1 MANLTV
7 KGRIILRNDTKSALE
22 ASSIVLLKGE
32 MALEMDDENRIARI
46 KVGNGINT
54 YAQLPYSTI
63 AESDIVTLINNSINT
78 QAIKTISLASGTNNG
93 TVKITINGTVYDNIA
108 VTGLGSAAYT
118 AASAY
123 ATAAQ
128 GEKADNAMPKSGG
141 TFTGSVYLA
150 NNPTESNEA
159 ATKNY
164 VDSQVSIAISSKA
177 NSMVFK
183 GTIGQGGT
191 VTTLPTSG
199 VINGDTYKVITA
211 LTVND
216 KPAKVG
222 DLIIAIVNGA
232 NVTWEVIPAG
242 DEIVTT
248 VRVDTVGVN
257 VDNSAKSGSVVLG
270 MAATKQIATDV
281 NSASNDLVT
290 ASQVKSYVTGLDY
303 STTDEHVKTTPTS
316 NEKLYITGT
325 TASTE
330 ATGTEKINTG
340 VFINS
345 ENKVESSAGFKGNID
360 GTATKADELT
370 VGIKATLTGGV
381 IGTSNPVTG
390 RTGNNEISVSV
401 TKVNT
406 DYLEN
411 GTKTVVFDCGDASYA

>member
-1 MANLTV
+1 MAYNIAKT
-7 KGRIILRNDTKSALE
+7 RIILKNNTKTVLE
-22 ASSIVLLKGE
+22 ESSTILMKGE
-32 MALEMDDENRIARI
+32 VVLEIDELNRTVKI
-46 KVGNGINT
+46 KVGDGTHRYIDLK
-54 YAQLPYSTI
+54 YATMTPD
-63 AESDIVTLINNSINT
+63 DILNVIQENSIQNLS
-78 QAIKTISLASGTNNG
+78 IESGTNNG
-93 TVKITINGTVYDNIA
+93 TIKVIMGDNIIDNIE
-108 VTGLGSAAYT
+108 VMGLGSAAYT
-118 AASAY
+118 DVSEY
-123 ATAAQ
+123 ATASQ
-128 GEKADNAMPKSGG
+128 GEKADDAMPKSGG

-150 NNPTESNEA
+150 NDPTESNEA

-164 VDSQVSIAISSKA
+164 VDSQVSIAVSSKA
-177 NSMVFK
+177 NAMVFK

-216 KPAKVG
+216 TPAKIG

-232 NVTWEVIPAG
+232 DVTWEVIPAG

-270 MAATKQIATDV
+270 MAATKQVATDV

>member
-123 ATAAQ
+123 ATASQ

-150 NNPTESNEA
+150 NDPTESNEA

-164 VDSQVSIAISSKA
+164 VDSQVSIAVSSKA
-177 NSMVFK
+177 NAMVFK

-216 KPAKVG
+216 TPAKIG

-232 NVTWEVIPAG
+232 DVTWEVIPAG
-242 DEIVTT
+242 DEIATT

-270 MAATKQIATDV
+270 MAATKQVATDV

-290 ASQVKSYVTGLDY
+290 ASQVKSYVTGLNY

-390 RTGNNEISVSV
+390 RTGNNEISISV
-401 TKVNT
+401 TKVDT

-411 GTKTVVFDCGDASYA
+411 GTKTVVFDCGGASYV

>member
-1 MANLTV
+1 
-7 KGRIILRNDTKSALE
+7 
-22 ASSIVLLKGE
+22 
-32 MALEMDDENRIARI
+32 
-46 KVGNGINT
+46 
-54 YAQLPYSTI
+54 
-63 AESDIVTLINNSINT
+63 
-78 QAIKTISLASGTNNG
+78 
-93 TVKITINGTVYDNIA
+93 
-108 VTGLGSAAYT
+108 
-118 AASAY
+118 
-123 ATAAQ
+123 
-128 GEKADNAMPKSGG
+128 
-141 TFTGSVYLA
+141 
-150 NNPTESNEA
+150 
-159 ATKNY
+159 
-164 VDSQVSIAISSKA
+164 
-177 NSMVFK
+177 MVFK

-191 VTTLPTSG
+191 VTTLPMSG

-216 KPAKVG
+216 TPAKIG

-232 NVTWEVIPAG
+232 DVTWEVIPAG

>member
-150 NNPTESNEA
+150 NDPR
-159 ATKNY
+159 
-164 VDSQVSIAISSKA
+164 
-177 NSMVFK
+177 
-183 GTIGQGGT
+183 GT
-191 VTTLPTSG
+191 VTTLPMSG

-216 KPAKVG
+216 TPAKIG

-232 NVTWEVIPAG
+232 DVTWEVIPAG

>member
-1 MANLTV
+1 MAYNIAKT
-7 KGRIILRNDTKSALE
+7 RIILKNNTKTVLE
-22 ASSIVLLKGE
+22 ESSTILMKGE
-32 MALEMDDENRIARI
+32 VVLEIDELNKTVKI
-46 KVGNGINT
+46 KVGDGTHRYIDLKYVT
-54 YAQLPYSTI
+54 MTPD
-63 AESDIVTLINNSINT
+63 DILNVIQENSIQNLS
-78 QAIKTISLASGTNNG
+78 IESGTNNG
-93 TVKITINGTVYDNIA
+93 TIKVIMGDNIIDNIE
-108 VTGLGSAAYT
+108 VMGLGSAAYT
-118 AASAY
+118 DVSAY
-123 ATAAQ
+123 ATASQ
-128 GEKADNAMPKSGG
+128 GEKADDAMPKSGG

-150 NNPTESNEA
+150 NDPTESNEA

-164 VDSQVSIAISSKA
+164 VDSQVSIAVSSKA
-177 NSMVFK
+177 NAMVFK

-216 KPAKVG
+216 TPAKIG

-232 NVTWEVIPAG
+232 DVTWEVIPAG

-270 MAATKQIATDV
+270 MAATKQVATDV

-290 ASQVKSYVTGLDY
+290 ASQVKSYVTGLNY

-330 ATGTEKINTG
+330 VTGTEKINTG